1 MDHDMVVSQKMT
13 ERYLLYELDPV
24 ARDEFEEHFFDCKE
38 CALDVHAGA
47 LFVEQSKVVLAETPE
62 PVAAALPATAPVP
75 AESGWLAW
83 FRPAV
88 VVPVMVML
96 LAVIGYQNVVIY
108 PQLQQA
114 LNSPQVLPWA
124 SVNVGTYG
132 SEGPVITTRPGQ
144 GFLLFVRIPPEGG
157 YSHYTAELY
166 NPGGKLDGS
175 LTIPVASGK
184 ETSAQDQWPVQ
195 VPGANR
201 EAGSYTLAVHGV
213 TTAGESKEVGQASFE
228 LQIQK

>member
-1 MDHDMVVSQKMT
+1 MVVRQKMT
-13 ERYLLYELDPV
+13 ERYLLNELDPA
-24 ARDEFEEHFFDCKE
+24 ARDEFEEHFFDCKD

-47 LFVEQSKVVLAETPE
+47 LFVDQSKVVLAEKPE
-62 PVAAALPATAPVP
+62 LLAAGLPATAPVP
-75 AESGWLAW
+75 AKPGWLAW
-83 FRPAV
+83 LRPAV

-96 LAVIGYQNVVIY
+96 LAVIGYQNLVIY
-108 PQLQQA
+108 PQMQQA

-124 SVNVGTYG
+124 SVNVGTFG
-132 SEGPVITTRPGQ
+132 SEGPVITTRPGE
-144 GFLLFVRIPPEGG
+144 GFLLFVRIPPESG

-166 NPGGKLDGS
+166 NPGGKLEWS

-201 EAGSYTLAVHGV
+201 QAGNYTLKVRGV
-213 TTAGESKEVGQASFE
+213 TAAGESKDIGRTSFE